1 MEVLGS
7 RYLWT
12 NQREGIPQMSLAYCM
27 STMSTAYIPKQQEY
41 FQVTHSHF
49 LIQKHKLGLW
59 HHWTVTYITDLFL
72 SPLQPL
78 QFRCVSYDAEA
89 PPFAFFKI
97 SFVLDLMGWG
107 RRGGSG
113 EIKERKRKRKR
124 GITNPTQDR
133 PAPKRLLKLEAMP
146 PDTALS
152 ASGAGRGRG
161 LARLSGY
168 IAQPLYWL
176 VILGKLLS
184 HSAPQRSHP

>member
-1 MEVLGS
+1 MNKSKRKNSTDELGILYEYNEYCLHTKATRILS
-7 RYLWT
+7 RH
-12 NQREGIPQMSLAYCM
+12 PFSL
-27 STMSTAYIPKQQEY
+27 SHPET
-41 FQVTHSHF
+41 QVRAMTSLNSHLHYWFVPESSSAAAVPVCQWRCWSPALCF
-49 LIQKHKLGLW
+49 LQN
-59 HHWTVTYITDLFL
+59 LFCTW
-72 SPLQPL
+72 PN
-78 QFRCVSYDAEA
+78 
-89 PPFAFFKI
+89 
-97 SFVLDLMGWG
+97 GWG